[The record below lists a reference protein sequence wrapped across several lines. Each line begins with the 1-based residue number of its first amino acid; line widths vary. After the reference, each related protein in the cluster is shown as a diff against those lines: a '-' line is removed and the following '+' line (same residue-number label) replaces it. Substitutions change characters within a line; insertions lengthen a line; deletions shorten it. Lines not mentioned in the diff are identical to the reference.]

1 MSEVPKRENLT
12 IEFKSDKKTL
22 SDSVIIEEVVAL
34 SNTDGGSLYIG
45 VEDDGTITGAQPTHR
60 ETSRLAS
67 LISGK
72 TVPPVPARV
81 ELVDEAM
88 PVVRVSVPKSTAIV
102 ATSGGKIL
110 RRRLKLDGEP
120 ETVAM
125 YPFELSSRLSD
136 LGRLD
141 FSAQPV
147 PDAELSDFDP
157 VELARLRRIVDTYR
171 KSDKTLLDLSDE
183 ELEKALGFVTT
194 VGDKS
199 VPTLTGLLL
208 VGKTAALERLVP
220 TSEAVFQVLQ
230 GTDVKANVTYR
241 EPLLYTIE
249 QIVSSVEP
257 WNPITE
263 VPFGLFKDPVP
274 TFDRDAVREAV
285 VNAFGH
291 RDYSMLGRVRVV
303 IDDTGLTISNP
314 GGFIEGISIRNLL
327 TADPH
332 GRNLRLMDALKRVG
346 LAERTGRG
354 IDRIFEGSLMYGR
367 PLPDYGG
374 SSSNHVSVFI
384 SRSKPDEAF
393 VSMVTKENARR
404 SSPLPLQSL
413 LVLDAL
419 KQCRRATIED
429 LSEDIDVSST
439 QLRQIL
445 ETLTEAGLVEASGQ
459 GKRRSYTLSSGVYK
473 RSGKTTEYVRQTDID
488 RVRYPELILK
498 LARTR
503 GSITTSDVAD
513 LLHVDHDRAYY
524 EIRKLIIDRK
534 LVKAANGPK
543 AYYTPIGRP

>member
-67 LISGK
+67 LISGR

-125 YPFELSSRLSD
+125 YPYELSSRLSD

-147 PDAELSDFDP
+147 PDAKLSDFDP
-157 VELARLRRIVDTYR
+157 LELERLRKIVATYR
-171 KSDKTLLDLSDE
+171 KSDKALLELSDE
-183 ELEKALGFVTT
+183 ELEQALGFVTT
-194 VGDKS
+194 IGEGT

-208 VGKTAALERLVP
+208 LGKTDALTRLAP
-220 TSEAVFQVLQ
+220 TSEAVFQVMQ
-230 GTDVKANVTYR
+230 GTDVKVNVTYR

-249 QIVSSVEP
+249 QIVAAVEP
-257 WNPITE
+257 WNPVTE

-274 TFDRDAVREAV
+274 TFDRDAIREAV

-291 RDYSMLGRVRVV
+291 RDYSILGRVRVL

-314 GGFIEGISIRNLL
+314 GGFIEGISVRNLL

-332 GRNLRLMDALKRVG
+332 GRNPRLMDALKRIG

-367 PLPDYGG
+367 PLPDYTA
-374 SSSNHVSVFI
+374 STVNKVSVFI
-384 SRSKPDEAF
+384 SRSAPDEAF
-393 VSMVTKENARR
+393 VSMVARENEKRTH
-404 SSPLPLQSL
+404 PLPLQSL

-419 KQCRRATIED
+419 KQCRRATAEE
-429 LSEDIDVSST
+429 LSHDIDASFA
-439 QLRQIL
+439 QLRQTL
-445 ETLTEAGLVEASGQ
+445 EALTEAGLVEATGY
-459 GKRRSYTLSSGVYK
+459 GKRRSYMLSSGVYR
-473 RSGKTTEYVRQTDID
+473 RSGKAKEYVRQTDID

-498 LARTR
+498 LAKTR
-503 GSITTSDVAD
+503 GSVTTADVAD
-513 LLHVDHDRAYY
+513 LLHVERDQAYY
-524 EIRKLIIDRK
+524 EIRKLVRAGR
-534 LVKAANGPK
+534 LAKAANGPK
-543 AYYTPIGRP
+543 TYYTPV